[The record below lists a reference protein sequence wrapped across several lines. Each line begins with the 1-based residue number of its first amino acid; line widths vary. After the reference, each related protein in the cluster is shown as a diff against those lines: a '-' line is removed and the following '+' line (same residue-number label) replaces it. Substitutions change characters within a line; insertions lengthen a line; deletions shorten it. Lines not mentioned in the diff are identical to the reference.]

1 MMNIKLRVLLASIIG
16 GAAISAPLVVPN
28 TAHASTADP
37 TVGDSVVYYFYADT
51 HNAGSSAWYDQDNDM
66 QSYSNTN
73 LPGTSNLGHAY
84 GTKRFTSAST
94 YQLLAAS
101 IQTNGYY
108 AGCRIEVNGVVKDVQ
123 NASGRYAVA
132 TCAA

>member
-1 MMNIKLRVLLASIIG
+1 MSKIK
-16 GAAISAPLVVPN
+16 AAIIAAVAGVGIMSGAGI
-28 TAHASTADP
+28 AHADSADP

-51 HNAGSSAWYDQDNDM
+51 YNAGASSWYDQNNDM
-66 QSYSNTN
+66 QSYTYTH
-73 LPGTSNLGHAY
+73 LPATSKLGHAY

-94 YQLLAAS
+94 YQLLGAS

-108 AGCRIEVNGVVKDVQ
+108 AGCAIYVNGVQKDVE
-123 NASGRYAVA
+123 NSTGHYAVA